1 MMQYEDFQRPDI
13 SVSFE
18 AEGLVYRRGDQTI
31 LNCEKA
37 ARVFNISLRNA
48 WTATIWIPLLEI
60 ISQVMIPIKL
70 FIKAVISVIE

>member
-31 LNCEKA
+31 QSCEKS
-37 ARVFNISLRNA
+37 ARVLYILYRN
-48 WTATIWIPLLEI
+48 
-60 ISQVMIPIKL
+60 V
-70 FIKAVISVIE
+70 